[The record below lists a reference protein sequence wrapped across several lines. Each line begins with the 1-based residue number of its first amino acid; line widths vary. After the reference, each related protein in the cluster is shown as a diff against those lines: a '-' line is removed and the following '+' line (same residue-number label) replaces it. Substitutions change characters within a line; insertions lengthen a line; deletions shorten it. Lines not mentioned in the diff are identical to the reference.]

1 MIWPLRKPA
10 QRMISCL
17 RNPGKI
23 PVVRERLSKKINFL
37 PLLTSPYVTIGYQR
51 NFQDEHSLLYAFL
64 WEVII
69 FRVSLSLGLAT
80 TFTR

>member
-1 MIWPLRKPA
+1 MV
-10 QRMISCL
+10 SCL
-17 RNPGKI
+17 INPRKI

-37 PLLTSPYVTIGYQR
+37 PLLTSPYVTIGFYQR
-51 NFQDEHSLLYAFL
+51 NFQDEHSLLYAL
-64 WEVII
+64 SWEVII